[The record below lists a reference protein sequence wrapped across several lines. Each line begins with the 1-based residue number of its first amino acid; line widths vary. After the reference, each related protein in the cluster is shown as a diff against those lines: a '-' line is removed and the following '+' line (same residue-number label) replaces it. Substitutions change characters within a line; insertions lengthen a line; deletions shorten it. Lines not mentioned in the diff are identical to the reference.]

1 MKSLRYLGLLI
12 FLSFFAQSC
21 EQEQSR
27 ELGGFFEFEIRTDKN
42 VDLIRIPYS
51 EIRLVGRTGTN
62 LDFRWELV
70 EKENGLKR
78 WTSEKLLYGT
88 YTFEYEIEYVNEI
101 GQTSFDGPFYHT
113 FQIFPGETTQHVQA
127 F

>member
-42 VDLIRIPYS
+42 VDRISIPFS
-51 EIRLVGRTGTN
+51 DIRLVGRTGTN

-88 YTFEYEIEYVNEI
+88 YTFEYEIHYNDDN
-101 GQTSFDGPFYHT
+101 GQTIVDGSFYHT
-113 FQIFPGETTQHVQA
+113 FQIFPGETTNHVQA